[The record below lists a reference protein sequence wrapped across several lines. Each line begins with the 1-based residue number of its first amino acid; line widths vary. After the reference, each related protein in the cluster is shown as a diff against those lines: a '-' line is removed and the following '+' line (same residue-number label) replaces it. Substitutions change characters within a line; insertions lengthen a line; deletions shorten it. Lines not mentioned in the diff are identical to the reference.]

1 MKAPRRISACHQIP
15 SEASSPVPRYRSC
28 SASSPS
34 LPNLRTPHS
43 SKSQPLIA
51 THRRPLP
58 RPTEYDQ
65 DGLNLRRLST
75 TSAHGGM
82 RLETTSKTPTDILP
96 PWTSFESPWTGLKM
110 SRPQELHLN
119 NNKFECVAS
128 SVVCVL
134 LLVTL
139 LLPTYDSAK
148 CLFEILEK
156 MDAKSI
162 TTVILSTVK

>member
-1 MKAPRRISACHQIP
+1 
-15 SEASSPVPRYRSC
+15 
-28 SASSPS
+28 
-34 LPNLRTPHS
+34 
-43 SKSQPLIA
+43 
-51 THRRPLP
+51 
-58 RPTEYDQ
+58 
-65 DGLNLRRLST
+65 
-75 TSAHGGM
+75 
-82 RLETTSKTPTDILP
+82 
-96 PWTSFESPWTGLKM
+96 M

-119 NNKFECVAS
+119 NNEFECHAG

-162 TTVILSTVK
+162 TTVILSTVN